1 MDNTVE
7 TSPAGSGMATVVL
20 VEDHP
25 IVREGIRA
33 FLTQT
38 TKHTVVAECGDGATA
53 LELVKEHRPDVL
65 IADLRMPGL
74 DGLEVTRR
82 VHKDYPNTAVVVL
95 SMYSS
100 DSYVSRAFRNGA
112 LGYVLKNSDIK
123 ELNDAIASALI
134 GKRFLSKGL
143 ASRVHREPILADR
156 YELLTAREREVLQL
170 VGEGMSATEISQKL
184 TISTRTV
191 EKHRSNIMKKLEVK
205 NHADM
210 IRFALQRGLIP
221 LDIEGDLTSS

>member
-1 MDNTVE
+1 MDNTIE
-7 TSPAGSGMATVVL
+7 ASPESTGMATVVL

-33 FLTQT
+33 FLTKT
-38 TKHTVVAECGDGATA
+38 SEHEVVAECGDGATA
-53 LELVKEHRPDVL
+53 LELVEEHRPDVL

-82 VHKDYPNTAVVVL
+82 VHQEFPNTVVVVL

-123 ELNDAIASALI
+123 ELNDAIASALN
-134 GKRFLSKGL
+134 GVRFVSHGL
-143 ASRVHREPILADR
+143 AARTNREPVPADR

-170 VGEGMSATEISQKL
+170 VGEGLTASKISEQL
-184 TISTRTV
+184 SISVRTV
-191 EKHRSNIMKKLEVK
+191 EKHRSNLMHKLEVK

-221 LDIEGDLTSS
+221 LDIEGDQSKT

>member
-1 MDNTVE
+1 
-7 TSPAGSGMATVVL
+7 MATVVL

-38 TKHTVVAECGDGATA
+38 TEHKVVAECGDGATA

-82 VHKDYPNTAVVVL
+82 VQQDFPSTVVVVL

-123 ELNDAIASALI
+123 ELNDAIASALS
-134 GKRFLSKGL
+134 GKRFISTGL
-143 ASRVHREPILADR
+143 AARSQRDPIPADR

-170 VGEGMSATEISQKL
+170 VGEGLSAAEISEKL
-184 TISTRTV
+184 SISARTV

-221 LDIEGDLTSS
+221 LEIDGDRTSS